1 MDRVGIL
8 VVEDE
13 QSQRSLLAGLLK
25 KEGYTVDEA
34 EDGAMAYGLLQ
45 KGIFEIVLL
54 DYRLPDTDGL
64 TLLKKIKELNPS
76 TEIVM
81 ITAFGSIENA
91 VERSRP
97 EPPNTLPNR
106 SISTTS
112 CSSFARSRKKHIS
125 SGKTR
130 CCARPCAIASSR
142 KNSYTRAKR
151 CTRCRASSSGSQK
164 PIQPVS

>member
-91 VERSRP
+91 V
-97 EPPNTLPNR
+97 
-106 SISTTS
+106 
-112 CSSFARSRKKHIS
+112 
-125 SGKTR
+125 G
-130 CCARPCAIASSR
+130 
-142 KNSYTRAKR
+142 
-151 CTRCRASSSGSQK
+151 
-164 PIQPVS
+164 